1 LRKKIA
7 FIIQRYGLEVNGGA
21 EYHCR
26 IIAEKLKDIYDV
38 EVLTSC
44 AKDYLSWKNEYA
56 EGVSIVNGITV
67 CRFAVEESRNWKKFN
82 SLSRQLIGKRRLY
95 QKALRLF
102 GLLNAFEKRQSPDNI
117 PKKEE
122 DWIKCQGPYVPNLV
136 NYLTENQSEYDALIF
151 FTYLYYPTVFGMDA
165 APQKSILVPTAHDEP
180 PIYLNIFKAFFKK
193 PAAILYNTLSEQ
205 HFVNQQFHNEAIF
218 SEIIGVGIDPAKE
231 ITPQSIDHIVKPE
244 DPFLIYIGR
253 VDPSKG
259 CGILFDYFSAYKKAA
274 NTNLKLVV
282 VGELFMDGPAN
293 PDIIL
298 TGFVADD
305 IKTSL
310 LLKAKALVIPSLYE
324 SLSLVTLES
333 MAYGVP
339 VIANEKCEVLKDHI
353 SNSNAGFLFNDYDSF
368 KNSVDTILNPDF
380 DTTILSENAKKYVA
394 ENYSWPVTIEK
405 YKKAIDYISPR

>member
-1 LRKKIA
+1 MRKKIA
-7 FIIQRYGLEVNGGA
+7 FIVQRYGLEVNGGA

-26 IIAEKLKDIYDV
+26 IIAERLKDIYDV

-56 EGVSIVNGITV
+56 EGVSIVNNITV
-67 CRFAVEESRNWKKFN
+67 RRFAVEESRNWKKFN
-82 SLSRQLIGKRRLY
+82 SLSRQLIGKRKLY
-95 QKALRLF
+95 QKTLRLF
-102 GLLNAFEKRQSPDNI
+102 GLLNAFEKLHPADNI
-117 PKKEE
+117 KKKEE
-122 DWIKCQGPYVPNLV
+122 EWVKCQGPYVPNLI
-136 NYLTENQSEYDALIF
+136 NYLTENQSQYNALIF
-151 FTYLYYPTVFGMDA
+151 FTYLYYPTAFGMDV

-180 PIYLNIFKAFFKK
+180 PIYLNIFKDFFKK
-193 PAAILYNTLSEQ
+193 PAAILYNTLSEK
-205 HFVNQQFHNEAIF
+205 HFVNQQFHNESIF
-218 SEIIGVGIDPAKE
+218 SEVVGIGIDPPKD
-231 ITPQSIDHIVKPE
+231 ITPQNTDFLLKPE
-244 DPFLIYIGR
+244 DPFVIYIGR

-259 CGILFDYFSAYKKAA
+259 CGILFDYFSAYKKAS
-274 NTNLKLVV
+274 NSNLKLVV
-282 VGELFMDGPAN
+282 VGELFMDAPAD

-339 VIANEKCEVLKDHI
+339 VIANEQCEVLKDHI
-353 SNSNAGFLFNDYDSF
+353 NNSNAGFLFNDYESF
-368 KNSVDTILNPDF
+368 KNSLNTILKPDF
-380 DTTILSENAKKYVA
+380 NTTILSENAKKYVV
-394 ENYSWPVTIEK
+394 ENYSWTVTIEK